1 MDIEQLRYFQCVAE
15 VETFSL
21 AAIKLGVSQ
30 PSISRQIRSLENELG
45 LRLFYRHGRGVAL
58 TEAGR
63 KLYHMAVPLVQQLNN
78 IVEELCED
86 STEPSGAVSIGMP
99 SSIIGTMGSA
109 VVHRFLLDY
118 PKATLKLY
126 EGPSGLLLE
135 KLEGALLDI
144 AILYESRRGSNM
156 LVEPL
161 LEEDLFLI
169 TPPSVL
175 RGEGPDVS
183 IEEVEKAPLILPSPL
198 SGLRRSV
205 DRVMQAN
212 GLGLNLVLEMHS
224 VTTIKNLVER
234 AVGFAV
240 FPFGIVHREIAD
252 GRLGARKIAL
262 PEMSAILVTATAV
275 GQPITRAMRAVQEI
289 INLELHRCVN
299 ARQLRGR
306 VLVSQRPGFQAAESN
321 KRLEG
326 IIE

>member
-1 MDIEQLRYFQCVAE
+1 MVTIMEFEQLRYFQCVAE

-30 PSISRQIRSLENELG
+30 PSISRQIQNLENKLG
-45 LRLFYRHGRGVAL
+45 VRLFYRHGRGVAL

-63 KLYHMAVPLVQQLNN
+63 KLYASAIPLMSQLSSV
-78 IVEELCED
+78 VETLCEE
-86 STEPSGAVSIGMP
+86 STEPTGVVSIGMP

-109 VVHRFLLDY
+109 VVHRFLVDY

-156 LVEPL
+156 LVSPL

-169 TPPSVL
+169 TPPTVL
-175 RGEGPDVS
+175 QGEGPDVS
-183 IEEVEKAPLILPSPL
+183 IGEVEKVPLILPSPL

-224 VTTIKNLVER
+224 VTTIKNLVEK

-262 PEMSAILVTATAV
+262 PDMSAILVTATAV
-275 GQPITRAMRAVQEI
+275 GQPVTKTMNAVQEI
-289 INLELHRCVN
+289 INVELHRCVL
-299 ARQLRGR
+299 AKQLRGR
-306 VLVSQRPGFQAAESN
+306 VLVP
-321 KRLEG
+321 
-326 IIE
+326 